1 MTDDMGLIVA
11 RYGTSP
17 LLTLSLS
24 LTLALLQSRLSPC
37 CLDRS
42 TARPLLPYHC
52 HSPVRAAQSQPASL
66 TPLIS
71 VRITFIHFLLYAITI
86 GRIII
91 AFVAFVVYS
100 SFASLVRGFMFCCA
114 HPQCNGLAERLVD
127 SPMRDFARRAE
138 SLM

>member
-86 GRIII
+86 II
-91 AFVAFVVYS
+91 AFVALVVHS

-114 HPQCNGLAERLVD
+114 HPQCNSPAERLVD